1 MINAAEKAADVTI
14 SGTTTGVEDGQSVS
28 VEINGEIYLAE
39 VNGNAWSV
47 SVPSSDMAGWAEG
60 IQTITANVSDKAGN
74 AAEQAVTTV
83 MLDTTAPM
91 ITINTP
97 IAGDDVINAVEA
109 CSPLVISGTTDA
121 EVGQRV
127 TVYLGGKQYESDP
140 LTADGNWSV
149 TIPADD
155 LSILPQ
161 IDVTFAATVYDVAG
175 NMGQAAQV
183 VTVDTVAPTVTLEI
197 EKSVLNSN
205 DPSSEI
211 TLTFSEIPHDAAG
224 IPLTA
229 AQIQAMLTLPSSV
242 TLDVLTTD
250 DGGLTWTGTLTATN
264 DTESTTGSV
273 SVSDAYYDKAGNQG
287 ADATKEIT
295 VDTQAPEITL
305 NEIGDGNLSF
315 TEASELVLSGS
326 TTGVAEGRDV
336 TLTIRDKDGTVKVV
350 TATVQ
355 SDGTYSTTVDISAGL
370 AEGPITVVAEVTDEA
385 GNSANADK
393 EATLDLTAPSITIE
407 AVAGDDVVDWS
418 EKMVDGFTVTGT
430 VTGAEAGRVITVT
443 FDDADGNPIL
453 DADGNPISLTTT
465 VGTTDSW
472 TVDVSTDLAK
482 LLKDGVAKADVSDAA
497 GNSAE
502 ATQPYELAAPAAPV
516 ITGYYDNIAY
526 VLNIISSQGELND
539 STSVSGTITNQ
550 FGGSLAFDTV
560 ASDVLTGE
568 YGTFTFDTATGSWTY
583 TFHAGQAQTLG
594 DSNGPLNDALTVTD
608 TEGNEHQIQ
617 VSIHDMFPAGK
628 ATVTATTV
636 ALKDEVWVKDSQVEG
651 WLTGTEGGS
660 SVVSDISVDGSQM
673 VGGSYE
679 VLDKGK
685 LTIFEDGRYIFEP
698 YDDGVT
704 LQVSYTLNGATQVMD
719 ITATEPVSY
728 SNDVLGKIT
737 GTVEGVENGEVIL
750 RLYANKESI
759 DDSAPVDYGPISY
772 PNGHDVTVTVTDGQW
787 SISPEQLRE
796 VLLNIW
802 WADQLRGDDEI
813 YLQVKLVDPVTGKAS
828 ETSNKYTFVADT
840 YAPEATHVD
849 YVAGEGTYGH
859 VTALV
864 SGDLITAKRTHADTG
879 DEVTIT
885 YNGAIVGTGVV
896 GDVAPGFGHYL
907 QIDVALTEALPSG
920 YDPAFLK
927 VHVTDKAG
935 NTGTSNDARVQP
947 LDADL
952 PIPVVEA
959 YIDNVE
965 GGIEGGDV
973 SSGGITND
981 RNGEIRGTIDLNIG
995 STVDEVWVYV
1005 RGLGPIRVE
1014 PAADGSWSVTPEQL
1028 SQLTTTGTLQDGL
1041 VTVVAYAY
1049 NAAANVTGAAS
1060 DAFEFTVD
1068 GTPPT
1073 VAITIDEAAR
1083 IIGESSQ
1090 VSFKFSEEIAGD
1102 LTSSAITVVGGMITN
1117 IVQDTSDPTLWTAV
1131 LTPDSNYS
1139 GEASVTLADGS
1150 YSDRAGNKGSESNAT
1165 VAVDTIAPTV
1175 TVSIDANELIIG
1187 DTTEITLTFTE
1198 VPYGS
1203 DGTPLTGAQLTAL
1216 LLQGLSGTEAPQ
1228 LSTLATTDGGLTW
1241 TATLTPPSDYEGN
1254 ITLTIPAGSYFD
1266 VAGNT
1271 GLLGS
1276 DQVNVDTIPPVVAND
1291 ADDVTESTPQQPG
1304 NKSQATGNVLTN
1316 DQSSDGVKVV
1326 TEFKVTVDG
1335 VEQSVTAGDSIITK
1349 YGTVTIQAD
1358 GTYTYTLDN
1367 MRPATKQLNTGNSPV
1382 EEITYVV
1389 SDKSGNTVEAILA
1402 VTVNGTNDVP
1412 TVVLGEESITP
1423 IVTNGWFS
1431 SVPTAQNTAQ
1441 NNSSETTMSFR
1452 VDGVDPST
1460 VRAVINLERVDNTF
1474 SILVN
1479 DDDIYGNPT
1488 SLNTIFQVEAGDTT
1502 TGWGNHVVALRFA
1515 DGQWL
1520 SSGQPW
1526 DMNLNGLPRFQIIL
1540 TEHTV
1545 RFFATRTTTST
1556 ELEEIFIGTN
1566 APVGSGFENIF
1577 PEGLTNPGI
1586 DLPDFVSGKN
1596 TVTVINPNGVG
1607 QDLIQGYMKVTAGGS
1622 FDIAD
1627 IDDTEIA
1634 SATITLL
1641 GTQPGDSLVAVLPL
1655 GITATETTVGGNKVL
1670 TLTGSASLSD
1680 YEDALNS
1687 VMFMGGSA
1695 TGERTVEIKITD
1707 SSGAESSVLTGTY
1720 NHATPVSKQLLT
1732 GGPSTIDEWS
1742 DAGFKAVGFD
1752 NGTVESGGVL
1762 NTGTVA
1768 GTSHGTNISTYTD
1781 SGGWFPNGNGIGVG
1795 TSGALTSGNERMV
1808 IDLGFDAMRA
1818 KVSATNFTTNFI
1830 ANEIINWRSYDKDGK
1845 LVGSGTI
1852 NANKYPSGNNATVR
1866 DFHVVP
1872 NVDGHDQFRYIVL
1885 QAGSGGFRIDGLEAT
1900 SSYDA
1905 NAAVSLSEF
1914 TYPENTGNSTDSIG
1928 FSDFGEPMFMAL
1940 EDDIDFDPYD
1950 HDSQVV
1956 HITEDETTNIA
1967 AYKNAEEI
1975 HLDGSVHLDLSYSDL
1990 LSSRELLTDSSKPL
2004 KIFGGEDDVLD
2015 FGNNGA
2021 DTEAVSEDSYVDSS
2035 SDDMNELNIWV
2046 KNGSVTENGVVFDVY
2061 EYHNSVSSG
2070 GDIDTKNQVLVQ
2082 QGIEII

>member
-1 MINAAEKAADVTI
+1 MDTSAPAISIITPIAIDDMINALE
-14 SGTTTGVEDGQSVS
+14 
-28 VEINGEIYLAE
+28 
-39 VNGNAWSV
+39 
-47 SVPSSDMAGWAEG
+47 AG
-60 IQTITANVSDKAGN
+60 
-74 AAEQAVTTV
+74 
-83 MLDTTAPM
+83 
-91 ITINTP
+91 
-97 IAGDDVINAVEA
+97 
-109 CSPLVISGTTDA
+109 SPLMISGTTDA
-121 EVGQRV
+121 EAGLRV
-127 TVYLGGKQYESDP
+127 IVYIFGKQYESDP

-149 TIPADD
+149 SVPAED
-155 LSILPQ
+155 LSLLPQ
-161 IDVTFAATVYDVAG
+161 GIVTVAATVSDLAG
-175 NMGQAAQV
+175 NIGNASEE
-183 VTVDTVAPTVTLEI
+183 VTVDTVAPTVTLVI
-197 EKSVLNSN
+197 DKSVLNISDN
-205 DPSSEI
+205 SSEI
-211 TLTFSEIPHDAAG
+211 TLNFTETPRDAAG
-224 IPLTA
+224 NPLDA
-229 AQIQAMLTLPSSV
+229 AQVKALLTLPGTVSVSDLSS
-242 TLDVLTTD
+242 T
-250 DGGLTWTGTLTATN
+250 DGGYTWTGTLTATN
-264 DTESTTGSV
+264 DTEATIVNV
-273 SVSDAYYDKAGNQG
+273 SINTPYYDLAGNLG
-287 ADATKEIT
+287 NTSNASVT
-295 VDTQAPEITL
+295 VDTKAPEITQDA
-305 NEIGDGNLSF
+305 IGDGNLSF
-315 TEASELVLSGS
+315 NEASSLVLSG
-326 TTGVAEGRDV
+326 TTIGVEEGREV
-336 TLTIRDKDGTVKVV
+336 ILTITDINNALITR
-350 TATVQ
+350 TAIVQ

-370 AEGPITVVAEVTDEA
+370 AEGQITVVAEVTDEA
-385 GNSANADK
+385 GNSASDNK
-393 EATLDLTAPSITIE
+393 EATLDLTAPTITITT
-407 AVAGDDVVDWS
+407 VADDNVVDWS

-430 VTGAEAGRVITVT
+430 VTGAEVGRVITVT
-443 FDDADGNPIL
+443 FDDAEGNPIL

-482 LLKDGVAKADVSDAA
+482 LLKDGVAKAEVSDAA
-497 GNSAE
+497 GNSTQ
-502 ATQPYELAAPAAPV
+502 ATQPYELAAPPAPV

-550 FGGSLAFDTV
+550 FGGSLAFETV
-560 ASDVLTGE
+560 AASALSGK
-568 YGTFTFDTATGSWTY
+568 YGTFTFDTTTGSWTY
-583 TFHAGQAQTLG
+583 EFHAGQAQTLG

-636 ALKDEVWVKDSQVEG
+636 ALKDEVLVENSQVEG

-660 SVVSDISVDGSQM
+660 SVVSDISVAGSQM

-685 LTIFEDGRYIFEP
+685 LTIFENGRYIFEP

-704 LQVSYTLNGATQVMD
+704 LQVSYTLDGVAQVMD
-719 ITATEPVSY
+719 ITATKPVSY
-728 SNDVLGKIT
+728 SNDVLGRIE

-750 RLYANKESI
+750 RLYANKEST
-759 DDSAPVDYGPISY
+759 DDSAPVDYGPVSY
-772 PNGHDVTVTVTDGQW
+772 PNGHDDTVTVTDGQW

-813 YLQVKLVDPVTGKAS
+813 YLQVKLVDPVTGKSS

-849 YVAGEGTYGH
+849 YVADEGAYGH

-879 DEVTIT
+879 DKVTIT
-885 YNGAIVGTGVV
+885 YNGEIVGTGVV
-896 GDVAPGFGHYL
+896 GDVALGFGHYL
-907 QIDVALTEALPSG
+907 QIDVALSTALPSG
-920 YDPAFLK
+920 YDPALLK

-947 LDADL
+947 LDVDL
-952 PIPVVEA
+952 PIPVVVA
-959 YIDNVE
+959 YIDNRE
-965 GGIEGGDV
+965 GGIVGEID
-973 SSGGITND
+973 SGGITND
-981 RNGEIRGTIDLNIG
+981 GVGAIRGTIDLNIG

-1014 PAADGSWSVTPEQL
+1014 PAADGTWSVTPEQL
-1028 SQLTTTGTLQDGL
+1028 SQLTTTGTLQDGI

-1049 NAAANVTGAAS
+1049 NAASNVTGAAS

-1073 VAITIDEAAR
+1073 VTISIDEDAL

-1175 TVSIDANELIIG
+1175 TVSIDATKLIIG

-1198 VPYGS
+1198 VPHGL
-1203 DGTPLTGAQLTAL
+1203 DGTPLTGAQLSVL
-1216 LLQGLSGTEAPQ
+1216 LLQGLSEDEKPQ
-1228 LSTLATTDGGLTW
+1228 LGALTTTDGGLTW
-1241 TATLTPPSDYEGN
+1241 TATLTPPSAYEGD
-1254 ITLTIPAGSYFD
+1254 ITLTIPTGSYFD

-1271 GLLGS
+1271 GLAGS

-1291 ADDVTESTPQQPG
+1291 ADDVTESTAQQPG
-1304 NKSQATGNVLTN
+1304 NKSQAIGNVLTN
-1316 DQSSDGVKVV
+1316 DSSSDGVKVV

-1335 VEQSVTAGDSIITK
+1335 VEQSAAAGDSIITK

-1367 MRPATKQLNTGNSPV
+1367 TRPATKQLNTGDSPV

-1389 SDKSGNTVEAILA
+1389 SDQSGNTVEAILA

-1431 SVPTAQNTAQ
+1431 SVPTTQNTAQ

-1488 SLNTIFQVEAGDTT
+1488 SLITIFQVEAGDTT

-1540 TEHTV
+1540 TEHSV

-1596 TVTVINPNGVG
+1596 TVTVINPNGG
-1607 QDLIQGYMKVTAGGS
+1607 NQDLIQGYMKVTAGGS

-1655 GITATETTVGGNKVL
+1655 GITAEETTVGGNKVL
-1670 TLTGSASLSD
+1670 TLSGLASLSD

-1695 TGERTVEIKITD
+1695 TGERTVEIKIID
-1707 SSGAESSVLTGTY
+1707 SSGAQSSVLTGTY
-1720 NHATPVSKQLLT
+1720 NHETPVTKQLPT
-1732 GGPSTIDEWS
+1732 GGPSTIREWS
-1742 DAGFKAVGFD
+1742 DVGFKVVGFA
-1752 NGTVESGGVL
+1752 NATVESGGVL

-1768 GTSHGTNISTYTD
+1768 GNSHGTNISTYTD
-1781 SGGWFPNGNGIGVG
+1781 SGTTNGNGIGVG

-1818 KVSATNFTTNFI
+1818 KVSATNFI
-1830 ANEIINWRSYDKDGK
+1830 VNEIINWRSYDKDGN

-1940 EDDIDFDPYD
+1940 EDDVDLELTTDIDSEALALAGAVTDVDVLDESEVSDETQTSWFDELDDYVAGTSLLD
-1950 HDSQVV
+1950 TEDDAFVLIGDSVQ
-1956 HITEDETTNIA
+1956 HITDDGISNISEYA
-1967 AYKNAEEI
+1967 GVEEI
-1975 HLDGSVHLDLSYSDL
+1975 HLDGSVHFDLSYSDL
-1990 LSSRELLTDSSKPL
+1990 LGSQDPDADTNPL
-2004 KIFGGEDDVLD
+2004 KIFGGEDDILD
-2015 FGNNGA
+2015 FGNNGPDALSDEEGRYA
-2021 DTEAVSEDSYVDSS
+2021 DGDNEDAEDYGSW
-2035 SDDMNELNIWV
+2035 L
-2046 KNGSVTENGVVFDVY
+2046 KNGTVDEEGVTFDVY
-2061 EYHNSVSSG
+2061 EYHSSASAG
-2070 GDIDTKNQVLVQ
+2070 GDVDTKNQVLVQ
-2082 QGIEII
+2082 QGIEVI